1 MKSKLYQLVTGGR
14 DQVLVDSTGFRV
26 FFGCLLRV
34 SWVLKGI
41 MGLGLRVS
49 WVLKAIMGLGL
60 RVSWVLKGC
69 VSRFQFFVCRVW
81 VAGV

>member
-1 MKSKLYQLVTGGR
+1 
-14 DQVLVDSTGFRV
+14 
-26 FFGCLLRV
+26 
-34 SWVLKGI
+34 